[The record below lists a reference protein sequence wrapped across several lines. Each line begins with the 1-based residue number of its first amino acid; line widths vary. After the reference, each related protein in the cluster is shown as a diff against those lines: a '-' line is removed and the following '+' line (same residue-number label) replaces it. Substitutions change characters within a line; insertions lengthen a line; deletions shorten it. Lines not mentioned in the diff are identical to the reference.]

1 MATASL
7 TAPRSFLRPK
17 HVAFAFIAVMTAY
30 VLKHNESWIL
40 DKTDPVRIH
49 YAQIAR
55 YLTPHGIAGA
65 IALILAPF
73 QFSDRLRAKYRKFHR
88 VAGRVYVAGVFIAAP
103 MGAYIQYWNERV
115 GGPRSF
121 TMLGVTDA
129 VLWISTTAIALFFAM
144 RGQIPEHRRWMTRSY
159 AVALV
164 FFEGRFLSGITGL
177 DHNLPLLEAII
188 WVCLVFAVFIGDL
201 AIQIQEMP
209 KKRALA
215 KTQTV

>member
-1 MATASL
+1 MATATL
-7 TAPRSFLRPK
+7 AAPRSFLRPK
-17 HVAFAFIAVMTAY
+17 YVAFAFIAVMTAY

-49 YAQIAR
+49 YAEIAR

-73 QFSDRLRAKYRKFHR
+73 QFSDRLRAKYTKFHR

-103 MGAYIQYWNERV
+103 MGAYIQYWDERL

-164 FFEGRFLSGITGL
+164 FFEGRFFSGITGL
-177 DHNLPLLEAII
+177 DQNRALLEAII

-215 KTQTV
+215 KTQTA